1 MVQPLPNSI
10 LLLLISEFAGLPL
23 TCLVLSRGVSRMLVL
38 RKVNETKNDREK
50 TGIIIIKNNI
60 IYRCISTN
68 QNTSQEYLSIN
79 IIPNISSYLSYIYYN
94 VSTHVNCTKSPQ
106 TYYSLLQI
114 SEQYSFQYQVN
125 FLSMIFFFLAATC
138 ILDLHV
144 PKTNLVFRSPRSFFC
159 Y

>member
-1 MVQPLPNSI
+1 MAAHEGMHLRYGGSQRLCKAAAKNWYMVQPLPNSI

-68 QNTSQEYLSIN
+68 
-79 IIPNISSYLSYIYYN
+79 
-94 VSTHVNCTKSPQ
+94 
-106 TYYSLLQI
+106 
-114 SEQYSFQYQVN
+114 
-125 FLSMIFFFLAATC
+125 
-138 ILDLHV
+138 
-144 PKTNLVFRSPRSFFC
+144 
-159 Y
+159 